1 MHWKIIIT
9 TFITIFLAELGDK
22 TQIASIL
29 MSSKTDKPLLVF
41 IDTMLAFALVTIL
54 GVTIGTVMARML
66 PLNYI
71 KTGAAI
77 TFIMVGILILFGKL

>member
-1 MHWKIIIT
+1 VHWKIIIT

-41 IDTMLAFALVTIL
+41 IGTMFAFALVTIL
-54 GVTIGTVMARML
+54 GVTIGSVLAKML

-71 KTGAAI
+71 KMGAAI
-77 TFIMVGILILFGKL
+77 TFIIVGVLILFGKM